1 MRFGFGGH
9 AAALAHFRNRP
20 CLAMP
25 TDAYASRRTTQTRV
39 SHPAAAC
46 VSTLHRRHSGSEG
59 ITRRPVTDSPFYP
72 TVTTEINPGERVY
85 CLISRRKLQGG
96 DKNFH
101 DRRGLSPQVSP
112 QEAQE
117 GRRKEGRVPRV
128 HDKRGLSPQGLPTR
142 FAYHRSRLTL
152 GLSAPPR
159 PERPYRIC
167 SMAPGFIFW
176 HSYAP
181 MSMAAPNTRGLPAR
195 SVSPT
200 SERSHGS
207 WQPAS

>member
-9 AAALAHFRNRP
+9 TAALAHFRNRP

-25 TDAYASRRTTQTRV
+25 TDACASRRTAHTRA

-46 VSTLHRRHSGSEG
+46 VSTLHRRRSGSEG

-85 CLISRRKLQGG
+85 CLISRRKLQGD
-96 DKNFH
+96 DKNF
-101 DRRGLSPQVSP
+101 
-112 QEAQE
+112 
-117 GRRKEGRVPRV
+117 
-128 HDKRGLSPQGLPTR
+128 HDKRGLSPQGSPKIARGRQKLPRQAGPVPTR

-159 PERPYRIC
+159 TERPYRNS

-181 MSMAAPNTRGLPAR
+181 MSMPTPNTRGFPAR